1 MLLLLIL
8 YVVSNFLQIMSII
21 VCIHSYPNFEQIQLE
36 IHSLSNVHNHNY
48 TKFAFPK
55 NLTTPLQQKNIDH
68 GNSNII
74 TIYGYDTKSP
84 SIVQKP

>member
-1 MLLLLIL
+1 
-8 YVVSNFLQIMSII
+8 
-21 VCIHSYPNFEQIQLE
+21 
-36 IHSLSNVHNHNY
+36 VHNHNY

-74 TIYGYDTKSP
+74 TIYSYDTKSP
-84 SIVQKP
+84 PIVQKFKLNHILTILKVISGTNYPKGLVNRDILMDVFGYLAHPF